1 MWSFYCFSKFALSSV
16 LSDETVLLAPKLPG
30 CHGCQIARLS
40 RVSMQ
45 IHAERDIVISVLSV
59 GLSVCL
65 SIAGTVDIIVT
76 LFDVLVGESLVFQPD
91 GRNKIPRGTLPQ
103 LGHRMYEDGFFLQI
117 SRFI

>member
-1 MWSFYCFSKFALSSV
+1 
-16 LSDETVLLAPKLPG
+16 
-30 CHGCQIARLS
+30 
-40 RVSMQ
+40 MQ

-103 LGHRMYEDGFFLQI
+103 LGHRMYSRMEFFCKYRALSSKQYEI
-117 SRFI
+117 GP